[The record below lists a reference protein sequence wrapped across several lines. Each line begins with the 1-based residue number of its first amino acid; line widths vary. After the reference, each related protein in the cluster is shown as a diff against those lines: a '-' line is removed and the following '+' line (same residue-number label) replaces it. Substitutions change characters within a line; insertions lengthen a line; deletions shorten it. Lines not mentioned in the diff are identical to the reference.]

1 MRDRERER
9 KRENYFLNKKNIKKI
24 IKNFTPPILWS
35 YLNNLKNK
43 SLKYKSLHNLD
54 KKIEN
59 YVNFNNGYFV
69 ELGANDGITYSNSY
83 YFEKYRGWKGI
94 LIEPIPHNYLKC
106 LKNRSKSTKVFCNA
120 CVSFD
125 YKEKFVEII
134 YSNMMSVSL
143 GLESDINNSN
153 NRALLGKQFLE
164 KDENNFNFGAAANQL
179 NNILSKANAPKQID
193 FLSLD
198 VEGAE
203 IEVLKGINHNEYR
216 FKFICIESRD
226 IQKIN
231 NYLTINN
238 YLLIEQLSPIDY
250 LFKDKELK

>member
-1 MRDRERER
+1 MREREEER
-9 KRENYFLNKKNIKKI
+9 KNFFLDAKKIKKI
-24 IKNFTPPILWS
+24 IKNFTPPVLWS
-35 YLNNLKNK
+35 YLKNLKNK
-43 SLKYKSLHNLD
+43 SLKYKGMNNLD
-54 KKIEN
+54 KKIES

-69 ELGANDGITYSNSY
+69 ELGANDGMSYSNSY

-125 YKEKFVEII
+125 YKEKFVEIV

-143 GLESDINNSN
+143 GLETDINNSDN
-153 NRALLGKQFLE
+153 HALIGKSFLE
-164 KDENNFNFGAAANQL
+164 KDEDNFNFGAVANQL

-238 YLLIEQLSPIDY
+238 YLLVEQLSPIDY

>member
-1 MRDRERER
+1 L
-9 KRENYFLNKKNIKKI
+9 FGVA
-24 IKNFTPPILWS
+24 
-35 YLNNLKNK
+35 
-43 SLKYKSLHNLD
+43 D
-54 KKIEN
+54 K
-59 YVNFNNGYFV
+59 VV
-69 ELGANDGITYSNSY
+69 CA
-83 YFEKYRGWKGI
+83 
-94 LIEPIPHNYLKC
+94 
-106 LKNRSKSTKVFCNA
+106 
-120 CVSFD
+120 SFD
-125 YKEKFVEII
+125 YAANSAIKNIYHQCKEKFVEIV
-134 YSNMMSVSL
+134 YSNLMSTSL
-143 GLESDINNSN
+143 GLETDINNSEN
-153 NRALLGKQFLE
+153 HALIGKQFLE
-164 KDENNFNFGAAANQL
+164 EDEDNFNFGAIANQL

-238 YLLIEQLSPIDY
+238 YLLIKQFSPIDY

>member
-1 MRDRERER
+1 MKERDKE
-9 KRENYFLNKKNIKKI
+9 KNFLNLQNIEKI
-24 IKNFTPPILWS
+24 IKNFLPPILWS
-35 YLNNLKNK
+35 YLNNLKHK
-43 SLKYKSLHNLD
+43 SLKYKSINNLD
-54 KKIEN
+54 KKIES

-69 ELGANDGITYSNSY
+69 ELGANDGISQSNSY
-83 YFEKYRGWKGI
+83 YFEKYRGWKGV
-94 LIEPIPHNYLKC
+94 LVEPIPHNYLKC
-106 LKNRSKSTKVFCNA
+106 LKNRSKKTQVFCNA

-125 YKEKFVEII
+125 YKEKFVEIV
-134 YSNMMSVSL
+134 YSNLMSTSL
-143 GLESDINNSN
+143 GLETDISNSKN
-153 NRALLGKQFLE
+153 HALLGKQFLE
-164 KDENNFNFGAAANQL
+164 EDEDNFNFGAIANQL

-198 VEGAE
+198 IEGAE

-238 YLLIEQLSPIDY
+238 YLLIEQFSPIDY

>member
-1 MRDRERER
+1 
-9 KRENYFLNKKNIKKI
+9 
-24 IKNFTPPILWS
+24 
-35 YLNNLKNK
+35 
-43 SLKYKSLHNLD
+43 
-54 KKIEN
+54 
-59 YVNFNNGYFV
+59 
-69 ELGANDGITYSNSY
+69 
-83 YFEKYRGWKGI
+83 
-94 LIEPIPHNYLKC
+94 
-106 LKNRSKSTKVFCNA
+106 
-120 CVSFD
+120 VSFD
-125 YKEKFVEII
+125 YKEKFVEIV

-143 GLESDINNSN
+143 RLETDINNSDN
-153 NRALLGKQFLE
+153 HALIGKSFLK
-164 KDENNFNFGAAANQL
+164 KDEDNFNFGAVANQL

-238 YLLIEQLSPIDY
+238 YLLIEQLSPNDY